1 MILGAGTF
9 THIRLEYVVLL
20 AYWTV
25 LVAELV
31 GDRSIYT
38 VSALSIRFRPAI
50 VLSTMAMAFA
60 GKMLAVVLLGKA
72 IMRFDS
78 RWTDILSACAFLISA
93 LLIWFDEPNEVLS
106 PQSTQTPWLRAV
118 ATCFGSLFF
127 AEWGDTGQ
135 IAAAALTVKTGALFG
150 VWLGGTL
157 AMTTK
162 GALAMVVGRKL
173 GERLPQ
179 RMIRTIACLSCGVL
193 GIIALGNVL
202 FR

>member
-1 MILGAGTF
+1 MSTATF
-9 THIRLEYVVLL
+9 THIPFGYVVLL

-38 VSALSIRFRPAI
+38 VSALSIRFRPVI
-50 VLSTMAMAFA
+50 VLGTMAVAFA
-60 GKMLAVVLLGKA
+60 GKMLAVVLLGKV

-78 RWTDILSACAFLISA
+78 RWTDIVSACAFLISA
-93 LLIWFDEPNEVLS
+93 LLIWFDEPKEV
-106 PQSTQTPWLRAV
+106 QSHEAAQIPWLRAV

-127 AEWGDTGQ
+127 TEWGDTGQ

-162 GALAMVVGRKL
+162 GVLALVVGRKL
-173 GERLPQ
+173 SERIPQ
-179 RMIRTIACLSCGVL
+179 RMIRTVACVSCGVL

>member
-1 MILGAGTF
+1 LGVETF
-9 THIRLEYVVLL
+9 AHIPFRYVVLL

-50 VLSTMAMAFA
+50 VLGTMAVAFS
-60 GKMLAVVLLGKA
+60 GKMLAFVLLGKA

-78 RWTDILSACAFLISA
+78 RWTDIVSACAFLISA
-93 LLIWFDEPNEVLS
+93 LLIWFDEPEEAQPHESAQV
-106 PQSTQTPWLRAV
+106 PWLRAV

-135 IAAAALTVKTGALFG
+135 IAAAALAVKTGALFG

-162 GALAMVVGRKL
+162 GALALVVGRKL
-173 GERLPQ
+173 SERLPQ
-179 RMIRTIACLSCGVL
+179 RMLRTIACVSCGVL
-193 GIIALGNVL
+193 GMIALGNVL

>member
-1 MILGAGTF
+1 MAAESF
-9 THIRLEYVVLL
+9 THIRFEYVVLL

-38 VSALSIRFRPAI
+38 VSALAIRFRPAI
-50 VLSTMAMAFA
+50 VLSMMALAFG

-72 IMRFDS
+72 ITRFDS

-93 LLIWFDEPNEVLS
+93 LLIWFDEPKEVPS
-106 PQSTQTPWLRAV
+106 PESMQVSWPRAV
-118 ATCFGSLFF
+118 AACFGSLFF

-135 IAAAALTVKTGALFG
+135 VAAAALAVKTGAMFA
-150 VWLGGTL
+150 VWVGGTL

-162 GALAMVVGRKL
+162 GTLALLIGRKL
-173 GERLPQ
+173 SERMPQ
-179 RMIRTIACLSCGVL
+179 RTIRTIACVSCGVL
-193 GIIALGNVL
+193 GIIALGNVV

>member
-1 MILGAGTF
+1 LGAGTF
-9 THIRLEYVVLL
+9 THIRFEYVVLL

-38 VSALSIRFRPAI
+38 VSALSIRFRPTI
-50 VLSTMAMAFA
+50 VLGTLAIAFA
-60 GKMLAVVLLGKA
+60 GKMVAVVLLGKA

-106 PQSTQTPWLRAV
+106 SKPTHISWLRAV

-162 GALAMVVGRKL
+162 GALAIVVGRKL
-173 GERLPQ
+173 RDRLPQ
-179 RMIRTIACLSCGVL
+179 RMIRTIACVSCGAL
-193 GIIALGNVL
+193 GIIALGNVV